1 MAPRAASPRAF
12 VPDVGDVVH
21 VHFAVAP
28 MDAPAAPKAALI
40 LSPAAYNRKTGLMV
54 CCALT
59 HQPKGYPF
67 ETALDAQPG
76 AAVLADQVKSLKWA
90 GTRITLEGRA
100 TPDELAQVRAKL
112 RSLLFHD

>member
-1 MAPRAASPRAF
+1 MAPRTAGPRAF
-12 VPDVGDVVH
+12 VPDIGDVVH
-21 VHFAVAP
+21 VHFAAAP
-28 MDAPAAPKAALI
+28 MGAPAAPKAALI

-59 HQPKGYPF
+59 RQPNGYPF
-67 ETALDAQPG
+67 ETLLEVQPG

-90 GTRITLEGRA
+90 GTHITLEGRA

-112 RSLLFHD
+112 RALLFHD

>member
-1 MAPRAASPRAF
+1 MGPRTTPPRAF

-21 VHFAVAP
+21 VHFTAAP
-28 MDAPAAPKAALI
+28 MAAPAAPKAALI

-59 HQPKGYPF
+59 YQPKGYPF
-67 ETALDAQPG
+67 ETPLGAQPG
-76 AAVLADQVKSLKWA
+76 MAVLADQVKSLKWA

-112 RSLLFHD
+112 RALLFHD